1 MLQNL
6 LDIGSALLIEQ
17 VCPLCRRA
25 VTTHGAGR
33 QLCPACRER
42 LALPEGGCHGGAP
55 LPWWSL
61 GDYSDAY
68 RLCLLRLKRSRS
80 DRILAALLNALHPL
94 LPNRKNAWL
103 VPIPSWKRHHANP
116 LPAQMAAGL
125 GRVKPHLLRRTRAGI
140 GQHHLNRRQRLVN
153 LDGAFQSP
161 PSQGSLELWLV
172 DDILTTG
179 ATALAAQAALTSA
192 GHRVHGVICLART
205 PAGCT
210 GR

>member
-1 MLQNL
+1 
-6 LDIGSALLIEQ
+6 
-17 VCPLCRRA
+17 
-25 VTTHGAGR
+25 
-33 QLCPACRER
+33 
-42 LALPEGGCHGGAP
+42 
-55 LPWWSL
+55 
-61 GDYSDAY
+61 
-68 RLCLLRLKRSRS
+68 
-80 DRILAALLNALHPL
+80 
-94 LPNRKNAWL
+94 
-103 VPIPSWKRHHANP
+103 
-116 LPAQMAAGL
+116 MAAGL

-140 GQHHLNRRQRLVN
+140 GQHHLNRRQRRVN

-179 ATALAAQAALTSA
+179 ATALAALAALTSA